1 LRSYHP
7 LREVKRMCKSVLAAL
22 EPEFARMYAAKG
34 RPSIPPERLL
44 MAWVL
49 MCLYGV
55 RSCRRFSEDLQ
66 FNLLYKWFLDMN
78 PDEDGFDASSFSKNL
93 GRMRTGT

>member
-1 LRSYHP
+1 MRGKARKQTVAIYFINVETQLRADHP
-7 LREVKRMCKSVLAAL
+7 LREVKKFCKEVLAAL
-22 EPEFARMYAAKG
+22 EPDFARMYAAKG

-55 RSCRRFSEDLQ
+55 RSCRKLPKICNSTCST
-66 FNLLYKWFLDMN
+66 N
-78 PDEDGFDASSFSKNL
+78 GFW
-93 GRMRTGT
+93 T